1 MALITFSKLSVWKH
15 ITGTCLWP
23 SQFSMEPCHRY
34 LMCPTV
40 KESFFFFFSPS
51 LKLWKTKGRRVVI
64 LFITSF
70 PWLFQKY
77 FPLHWFP
84 DQSQFHSWWLD
95 VRECPFWV
103 TSHESLPGFYILKAS
118 QKVMTLSHILF
129 DLAPQNDN
137 QQKCKGSQ
145 LYPKPRPLPLI
156 WSLRA
161 RAQCFHIVVT
171 SNTGTWTFG
180 FAAIHQVL
188 HFSIRTFL
196 AKWPAWL

>member
-1 MALITFSKLSVWKH
+1 MEDKRKKSCNSLHYFFPMAIPKIFSSSLIS
-15 ITGTCLWP
+15 WP
-23 SQFSMEPCHRY
+23 VAISQ
-34 LMCPTV
+34 L
-40 KESFFFFFSPS
+40 
-51 LKLWKTKGRRVVI
+51 VVRC
-64 LFITSF
+64 
-70 PWLFQKY
+70 K
-77 FPLHWFP
+77 
-84 DQSQFHSWWLD
+84 
-95 VRECPFWV
+95 RECPFWV